1 MNQQHYTQNSICPQG
16 IFLFGKKIWGL
27 KVYVYELLILAE
39 YPPYGRDIQLVPAE
53 GYSGAFGPFMTLGFQ
68 PNVLVKMK

>member
-1 MNQQHYTQNSICPQG
+1 MVLYN
-16 IFLFGKKIWGL
+16 
-27 KVYVYELLILAE
+27 ILAE

-68 PNVLVKMK
+68 PNILVKMKNIFYFGFRIEQEMDC